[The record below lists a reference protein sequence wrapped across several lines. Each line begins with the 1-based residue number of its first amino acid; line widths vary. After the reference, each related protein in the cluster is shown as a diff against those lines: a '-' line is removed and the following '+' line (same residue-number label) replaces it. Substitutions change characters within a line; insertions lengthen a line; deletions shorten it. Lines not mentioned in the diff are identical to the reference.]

1 MENVNKGECIP
12 CNTLRYLLCQQIIL
26 TTTSESTQTKE
37 KFNIYHKISCESNY
51 VIHLLEYL
59 LCKIQYVRNLETLFH
74 INLSNHRKD
83 IKILSLS
90 KHAKIKTGTT
100 SSINM
105 ENSY

>member
-26 TTTSESTQTKE
+26 TTASESTQTKE

-59 LCKIQYVRNLETLFH
+59 LCMIQHVRNLETLFH
-74 INLSNHRKD
+74 IKLSNHRKD
-83 IKILSLS
+83 IKSLLLS
-90 KHAKIKTGTT
+90 KHANIKTGTT